1 MADTI
6 NGSPIIG
13 TWVTPKRG
21 CERAGRIIMVDRGVE
36 YEERY
41 VVAWQADA
49 ATTWLESCYCV
60 TLTEALVQFTDRVA
74 RDVVRQ

>member
-6 NGSPIIG
+6 NGFPVIG

-41 VVAWQADA
+41 VVAWQAEGKGA
-49 ATTWLESCYCV
+49 WIESSYHV